1 MTDAIFLSELDA
13 AIDLSDDGRW
23 KAALKAFD
31 RLVKAYPREMQPRFE
46 RAMVLLN
53 LERDLDAIA
62 DLEHILKHDPDYPG
76 ARNWYAR
83 AQRGQGKPML
93 AAETALEE
101 LQSQAPEHSSAKG
114 QAWADCARYF
124 LEAGAPERALAALDV
139 YFARYEGK
147 QGYEVYAPAPYRLRA
162 LTLLKL
168 GRPQEALAAVERAC
182 ADPHSVPADKF
193 VRIRAL
199 AAIGEKERAV
209 AELQQLKPEYE
220 GTLGFAE
227 AVAELK
233 RLGVALG

>member
-1 MTDAIFLSELDA
+1 MTDAVFRSKLDA

-31 RLVKAYPREMQPRFE
+31 RIVEAYPREMQPRFE

-53 LERDLDAIA
+53 LQRDLGAIA

-76 ARNWYAR
+76 ARKWYAR
-83 AQRGQGKPML
+83 TQRDRGKPML

-101 LQSQAPEHSSAKG
+101 LQSQAPEHWSTNG
-114 QAWADCARYF
+114 QAWADCAQYF
-124 LEAGAPERALAALDV
+124 LEAGAPDRALEWLDV
-139 YFARYEGK
+139 YFERYEGK

-162 LTLLKL
+162 LALLKL

-209 AELQQLKPEYE
+209 AELQQLQPEYE
-220 GTLGFAE
+220 GTLAFVE
-227 AVAELK
+227 AVADLK
-233 RLGVALG
+233 RLGVAIG